1 MFFFKKWCSPWQ
13 NFDLKSPV
21 RIFWVVK
28 WVDSNRVWTICYS
41 PWRFG
46 SSTSVCRFV
55 SSGNPEYNIPDLD
68 AEPRSKRMFPDR
80 LRISR
85 LGPKIERRRFGT
97 WDQYCKPFSPL
108 LILCPNYVAKLW
120 CVIYGTCSL
129 CPKISSEWTWWSL
142 LNALD
147 YPIKAVILKGSFKLD
162 TSVCRFCSGPVS
174 MQR

>member
-129 CPKISSEWTWWSL
+129 CPKISSEWTWWL
-142 LNALD
+142 
-147 YPIKAVILKGSFKLD
+147 ICQIFVHFW
-162 TSVCRFCSGPVS
+162 TH
-174 MQR
+174 